1 MKKIYMLGHSNYP
14 LEEFIEMLK
23 REKISIL
30 YDIRLMPFSRYV
42 PQYNQTTL
50 PQELE
55 KHGIEYRY
63 VKELGPRVD
72 GDEPL
77 FDKDGFKYD
86 KAVNRQRIIDGIKK
100 IDNEILETQNVVI
113 MATKRE
119 PLECHRF
126 LVLAPNFKKLGYE
139 IYHILASET
148 IEHSSCEI
156 KLIETMNRRI
166 KRKTFAMS
174 IEKSDLDNAYFAQAE
189 KIAKIGMKKF
199 KDLKR
204 KVKDL

>member
-72 GDEPL
+72 GDKPL

-139 IYHILASET
+139 IYHILPSET
-148 IEHSSCEI
+148 IENSSCEI

-199 KDLKR
+199 KDLKS